1 MNGKNTVKLAFA
13 AAIITAAI
21 IAGCFVITLVSQ
33 PSSAQGGE
41 QITSVVT
48 VSVQG
53 QSDSNPHYGIVGLLV
68 PNDWTIDTVYFSG
81 GYSDYCTYLDPDSS
95 DAEPGGIEDY
105 WTDTLETRYP
115 SGTDMKWVVYQ
126 SSQSHLT
133 LVDTVDVMLTVK
145 MTTSATQGNF
155 NLGYF
160 VSDAALDF
168 TDPTYY
174 DISMNNSITISGTV
188 PVELTSFNAAIV
200 KNGVSLKW
208 ETATETNNH
217 GFEIEK
223 SLDNKNFMKV
233 EFVQGN
239 GTTTNRN
246 TYQYVDRNVNTNKY
260 YYRLK
265 QIDNDGSFTYSKT
278 VELNYTTI
286 SNFTLSQNYPNP
298 FNPSTSIQFSVPVES
313 QVTVKLFNAVGQEV
327 SILADGQFSIG
338 NHSLKIDASNFS
350 SGTYIYSISAK
361 GADGTVF
368 AQSKKMVLIK

>member
-1 MNGKNTVKLAFA
+1 MNRKNTVKLAYA
-13 AAIITAAI
+13 AAIIAVAF
-21 IAGCFVITLVSQ
+21 IAGCFVIKLVSQ
-33 PSSAQGGE
+33 PSTAMGGE

-48 VSVQG
+48 VSVEG
-53 QSDSNPHYGIVGLLV
+53 QTDANPHYGIAGFLI
-68 PNDWTIDTVYFSG
+68 PNDWTIDSVYFTG
-81 GYSDYCTYLDPDSS
+81 GYSDYCTYLDPDSA
-95 DAEPGGIEDY
+95 DAEPGGAEDY

-115 SGTDMKWVVYQ
+115 SGVDMKWVVYQ

-133 LVDTVDVMLTVK
+133 LNDTVDVLLTVK
-145 MTTSATQGNF
+145 MTTSAAQGNF

-160 VSDAALDF
+160 ASDAALDF
-168 TDPTYY
+168 TDPTWYAV
-174 DISMNNSITISGTV
+174 SLNNSITISGTV
-188 PVELTSFNAAIV
+188 PVELTSFNAEVAKNAI
-200 KNGVSLKW
+200 SLKW
-208 ETATETNNH
+208 ATATETNNH

-233 EFVQGN
+233 GFVEGH

-246 TYQYVDRNVNTNKY
+246 TYQYIDRDVNTNKY

-265 QIDNDGSFTYSKT
+265 QIDNDGSFTYSKI

-298 FNPSTSIQFSVPVES
+298 FNPTTSIQFSIPVES

-327 SILADGQFSIG
+327 SVLVNDQFAIGSHSI
-338 NHSLKIDASNFS
+338 KIDASNLS

-361 GADGTVF
+361 GADGTLF
-368 AQSKKMVLIK
+368 AQSKKMVLMK